1 MVGGGGGAGVYSR
14 IDKHLIQGGAI
25 IPLGVSSN
33 VTESGLSPPFPQ
45 WAELCGDYF
54 LFVTLNL

>member
-1 MVGGGGGAGVYSR
+1 MGGGGVYSR

-33 VTESGLSPPFPQ
+33 VTESGLSPPFPSGLSCV
-45 WAELCGDYF
+45 EIILS
-54 LFVTLNL
+54 L